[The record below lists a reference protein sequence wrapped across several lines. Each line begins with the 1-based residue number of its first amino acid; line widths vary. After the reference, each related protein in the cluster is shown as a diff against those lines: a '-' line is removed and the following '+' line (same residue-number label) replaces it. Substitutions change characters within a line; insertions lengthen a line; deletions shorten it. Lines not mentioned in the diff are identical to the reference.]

1 MPRPGWIAVFIFALL
16 LVAAGPTQAQIATYS
31 LHKENSTVV
40 STNMQLKTAAADAS
54 TLTLQT
60 VNLRNVAPGEYA
72 IKSFET
78 QANVPN
84 IAGVIPAGSSF
95 LLKLYMEKTADS
107 GSMTPLAKIY
117 KNSTSG
123 TSICNAAGF
132 GVTTTRAL
140 HIFLC
145 TSSSDIT
152 FTATDRYFV
161 WVGVTV
167 TTAPTVNNTKA
178 NLTIEQTWDSRISVI
193 LPTPV
198 PNITSL
204 SPATGPVGSPVTVNG
219 TNFGATQNLSTV
231 TFNGVAATPTS
242 WSNTAIGLTVPAGAT
257 TGPVVVTVNGIAS
270 NGVTFTT
277 TSGSI
282 AGTVTRAGD
291 GVPISGALVEAL
303 QSGIVKGSTN
313 TLGDGTYSIAN
324 LAPGTYDIRGSAAQY
339 ATQISS
345 GVVVVAGSATT
356 ANLALSPPGTILGHV
371 TRSDGITPIVG
382 AIVKVFQ
389 GANVVAKVTTD
400 GSGDYAANSVAPGTY
415 TVQASASGF
424 DTSVSPNAT
433 VTANNNTTVNF
444 SLTTAANNNPVK
456 YVYDDLGRLA
466 AVIDPAGDTA
476 RYTYDSV
483 GNLLSIS
490 RQSSTL
496 VSIIDFTPKIGL
508 AGTVVTIY
516 GTGFST
522 TPSSNT
528 VTFNGTVAVVSSSTE
543 TQIVTTVPAGATT
556 GLISVTTSAGSDS
569 SDTAFVI
576 GTNGPTITSF
586 SPSVGVAGT
595 GVTITGQNF
604 ESVPHANRARFNG
617 TLATITASTATSI
630 STSVPTGAT
639 SGRISV
645 TTPAGQGVSAND
657 FFVPPSPYVAADV
670 EMTARMAIGETKL
683 VTINTANKI
692 ALVVFD
698 GVAGQQISLQMT
710 GVTISSSA
718 VTIFNPNGTT
728 LASAGSVGTGG
739 GFIDTRTLGTTGTYT
754 IMVDPASTNTGSLTL
769 NLFNIVNVSATI
781 TPGGT
786 TPITITTPGQNAEV
800 TFAGTS
806 GQHVSLNV
814 SGVTISGTTGYTV
827 KKPDGSTLVS
837 GSFGTSGGFLEIPY
851 LPTAGTYTILVDPSG
866 TSTGNVSL
874 TLNDATDAT
883 NTITPGGSAV
893 VITTTIAGQNAR
905 LTFSGTAGQRIA
917 INASTTFSVCWTLAL
932 VKPDGTNL
940 SSTFTC
946 GSGLFMDPLQ
956 LPVSGTY
963 TILIDPSGTGTGQA
977 TVTAYDVTDVTGTV
991 TIDGPQVSQTTTT
1004 PGQVIR
1010 LTFSG
1015 TSGVRLSVNAN
1026 TTFSSC
1032 WTLQILKPDA
1042 SQLFS
1047 NLTCGSGQFVDPIQ
1061 LPTTGTYTLIGDP
1074 TGAGTGQMTVQLY
1087 SVTDTTQSI
1096 TVGGSSVVSTV
1107 STPGQINQLTFS
1119 GTAGQRIS
1127 VNTNTTFTSCWTL
1140 KLLKPDATQLFSNLT
1155 CGSGQFM
1162 DPIQLPTTGTYT
1174 IVLDPSGAGTGQGT
1188 TNAYSVTDT
1197 TQSITVGGASVVSPI
1212 NTPGQV
1218 ARLTFSGTAGQRV
1231 SVNSNTTFSSCWTLR
1246 IMKPD
1251 ATQLTSTFSCGA
1263 GIFIEPQ
1270 QLPATGTYTIEL
1282 DPSGAGTGSATTN
1295 AYNVTDVSG
1304 SVTINGSAFA
1314 LTTTVPGQNGNI
1326 TFSGTSGQLVT
1337 VRIVGSTFSCVTVA
1351 LVKPDG
1357 TNLTSTFTCGGTFN
1371 LAQQALPTTGT
1382 YTIKVDPNS
1391 SSIGS
1396 ANVSV
1401 TNP

>member
-1 MPRPGWIAVFIFALL
+1 MSRSGWKAVFVFALL
-16 LVAAGPTQAQIATYS
+16 LVAAGPTQAQIATYY
-31 LHKENSTVV
+31 LHRENSTVV
-40 STNMQLKTAAADAS
+40 STNMQLKTASPDAS
-54 TLTLQT
+54 SLTLQT
-60 VNLRNVAPGEYA
+60 VNLRNVSPGEYA

-95 LLKLYMEKTADS
+95 LLRLYMNKTADS
-107 GSMTPLAKIY
+107 GSINLLAKIY

-123 TSICNAAGF
+123 TSICNAS
-132 GVTTTRAL
+132 GVALTTTRSL
-140 HIFLC
+140 HTFLC
-145 TSSSDIT
+145 SASSDVT
-152 FTATDRYFV
+152 FTATDRFFV

-167 TTAPTVNNTKA
+167 STAPTVNNTKGE
-178 NLTIEQTWDSRISVI
+178 LTIETTWDSRISVT
-193 LPTPV
+193 LPTAQ
-198 PNITSL
+198 PNIANL
-204 SPATGPVGSPVTVNG
+204 SPATGSIGSPVTVNG
-219 TNFGATQNLSTV
+219 SNFGATQSLSTV
-231 TFNGVAATPTS
+231 TFNGVTATPTS
-242 WSNTAIGLTVPAGAT
+242 WSNTAIGVTVPAGAT
-257 TGPVVVTVNGIAS
+257 TGPVVVKVNGVSS

-277 TSGSI
+277 TSGSVT
-282 AGTVTRAGD
+282 GTVSRVGD

-303 QSGIVKGSTN
+303 QGGIVKGSTN
-313 TLGDGTYSIAN
+313 SLGDGTYSIAN
-324 LAPGTYDIRGSAAQY
+324 LAAGTYDIRGSAAQY
-339 ATQISS
+339 GTQINS
-345 GVVVVAGSATT
+345 GVVVVGGSATT
-356 ANLALSPPGTILGHV
+356 SNLTLSPPGTILGRV
-371 TRSDGITPIVG
+371 TRVDGVTPIVG

-389 GANVVAKVTTD
+389 GANVVAKVTTNI
-400 GSGDYAANSVAPGTY
+400 SGDYAANTLAPGTY

-424 DTSVSPNAT
+424 DTSISPNAT

-444 SLTTAANNNPVK
+444 SLTDAANNNPIK
-456 YVYDDLGRLA
+456 YVYDELGRLV

-496 VSIIDFTPKIGL
+496 VSILEFTPKIGL

-528 VTFNGTVAVVSSSTE
+528 VTFNGTAAVVSSSSE

-569 SDTAFVI
+569 SDVPFVVGTI
-576 GTNGPTITSF
+576 GPIITSF
-586 SPSVGVAGT
+586 TPNIGTAGT
-595 GVTITGQNF
+595 AVTITGQNF
-604 ESVPHANRARFNG
+604 EPAPHSNRVKFNG
-617 TLATITASTATSI
+617 TLAAITTSSATSI
-630 STSVPTGAT
+630 STSVPANAT

-645 TTPAGQGVSAND
+645 ETPVGQGVSADD
-657 FFVPPSPYVAADV
+657 FFIPPSPFTAADV

-698 GVAGQQISLQMT
+698 GVAGQKISLQMT

-718 VTIFNPNGTT
+718 VTVLNPNGTT
-728 LASAGSVGTGG
+728 LGSASSVGTGG
-739 GFIDTRTLGTTGTYT
+739 GFIDTKTLGTTGTYT
-754 IMVDPASTNTGSLTL
+754 ILVDPASTNTGSMTL
-769 NLFNIVNVSATI
+769 NLFNIVNVTATI
-781 TPGGT
+781 TAGGT
-786 TPITITTPGQNAEV
+786 TPITIVTPGQNAEV
-800 TFAGTS
+800 TFTGAS
-806 GQHVSLNV
+806 GQHVSLSV
-814 SGVTISGTTGYTV
+814 SSVTIAGTTTYTV
-827 KKPDGSTLVS
+827 KNPDGSTLAS
-837 GSFGTSGGFLEIPY
+837 GGFGTSGGFLEIPY

-866 TSTGNVSL
+866 ASTGNVSL

-893 VITTTIAGQNAR
+893 VITTTVPGQNAR
-905 LTFSGTAGQRIA
+905 LTFSGTSGQRVA
-917 INASTTFSVCWTLAL
+917 VSASTTFSVCWTLAII
-932 VKPDGTNL
+932 KPDGTNL

-946 GSGLFMDPLQ
+946 GSGLFIDPQQ

-963 TILIDPSGTGTGQA
+963 TILIDPSGSGTGQA

-991 TIDGPQVSQTTTT
+991 TIDGPQVSHTINT
-1004 PGQVIR
+1004 PGQVVR

-1015 TSGVRLSVNAN
+1015 TSGVRLSVNSI
-1026 TTFSSC
+1026 TTFTTC
-1032 WTLQILKPDA
+1032 WTLQILKPDASQLFSNLTCGSGQFVDPIQLPATGTYTLIGDPSGSGTGQFNVQLHSVTDTTQSITVGGSSVVSTVGTPGQINQLTFSGTSGQRISVNSTTTFTTCWTLRILKPDA

-1061 LPTTGTYTLIGDP
+1061 LPTTGTYT
-1074 TGAGTGQMTVQLY
+1074 
-1087 SVTDTTQSI
+1087 
-1096 TVGGSSVVSTV
+1096 
-1107 STPGQINQLTFS
+1107 
-1119 GTAGQRIS
+1119 
-1127 VNTNTTFTSCWTL
+1127 
-1140 KLLKPDATQLFSNLT
+1140 
-1155 CGSGQFM
+1155 
-1162 DPIQLPTTGTYT
+1162 
-1174 IVLDPSGAGTGQGT
+1174 IVLDPSGAGTGQAT

-1197 TQSITVGGASVVSPI
+1197 TQSITVGGAAVVSPI
-1212 NTPGQV
+1212 STPGQI
-1218 ARLTFSGTAGQRV
+1218 ARLTFSGTTSQRI
-1231 SVNSNTTFSSCWTLR
+1231 SVKSDTTFTTCWTLR

-1263 GIFIEPQ
+1263 SIFIEPQ
-1270 QLPATGTYTIEL
+1270 QLPANGTYTIEL
-1282 DPSGAGTGSATTN
+1282 DPSGNGTGSATTN

-1314 LTTTVPGQNGNI
+1314 LTTTVPGQNANI

-1337 VRIVGSTFSCVTVA
+1337 VRVVGSTYSCVTVA

-1371 LAQQALPTTGT
+1371 LAQQTLPTTGT
-1382 YTIKVDPNS
+1382 YTIKVDPNGA
-1391 SSIGS
+1391 SIGS

>member
-1 MPRPGWIAVFIFALL
+1 MLRPGWIAVFIFALL

-145 TSSSDIT
+145 TTSSDIT

-257 TGPVVVTVNGIAS
+257 TGPVVVTVNAIAS
-270 NGVTFTT
+270 NSVTFTT

-339 ATQISS
+339 ATQIST

-400 GSGDYAANSVAPGTY
+400 VSGDYAANSVAPGTY

-444 SLTTAANNNPVK
+444 SLTAAANTNQIK
-456 YVYDDLGRLA
+456 YVYDELGRLV
-466 AVIDPAGDTA
+466 AVIDPSGDTA
-476 RYTYDSV
+476 HYTYDSV
-483 GNLLSIS
+483 GNLVSIS

-496 VSIIDFTPKIGL
+496 VSVLEFTPKIGL

-522 TPSSNT
+522 TPSGNT
-528 VTFNGTVAVVSSSTE
+528 VTFNGTAAVVSSSTE
-543 TQIVTTVPAGATT
+543 TQIVTSVPAGATT

-569 SDTAFVI
+569 SDVPFVV
-576 GTNGPTITSF
+576 GTNGPIITSF
-586 SPSVGVAGT
+586 TPSIGV
-595 GVTITGQNF
+595 
-604 ESVPHANRARFNG
+604 
-617 TLATITASTATSI
+617 
-630 STSVPTGAT
+630 
-639 SGRISV
+639 
-645 TTPAGQGVSAND
+645 
-657 FFVPPSPYVAADV
+657 
-670 EMTARMAIGETKL
+670 
-683 VTINTANKI
+683 
-692 ALVVFD
+692 
-698 GVAGQQISLQMT
+698 
-710 GVTISSSA
+710 
-718 VTIFNPNGTT
+718 
-728 LASAGSVGTGG
+728 
-739 GFIDTRTLGTTGTYT
+739 
-754 IMVDPASTNTGSLTL
+754 
-769 NLFNIVNVSATI
+769 
-781 TPGGT
+781 
-786 TPITITTPGQNAEV
+786 
-800 TFAGTS
+800 
-806 GQHVSLNV
+806 
-814 SGVTISGTTGYTV
+814 
-827 KKPDGSTLVS
+827 
-837 GSFGTSGGFLEIPY
+837 
-851 LPTAGTYTILVDPSG
+851 
-866 TSTGNVSL
+866 
-874 TLNDATDAT
+874 
-883 NTITPGGSAV
+883 
-893 VITTTIAGQNAR
+893 
-905 LTFSGTAGQRIA
+905 SGTA
-917 INASTTFSVCWTLAL
+917 V
-932 VKPDGTNL
+932 
-940 SSTFTC
+940 
-946 GSGLFMDPLQ
+946 
-956 LPVSGTY
+956 
-963 TILIDPSGTGTGQA
+963 
-977 TVTAYDVTDVTGTV
+977 
-991 TIDGPQVSQTTTT
+991 
-1004 PGQVIR
+1004 
-1010 LTFSG
+1010 
-1015 TSGVRLSVNAN
+1015 
-1026 TTFSSC
+1026 
-1032 WTLQILKPDA
+1032 
-1042 SQLFS
+1042 
-1047 NLTCGSGQFVDPIQ
+1047 
-1061 LPTTGTYTLIGDP
+1061 
-1074 TGAGTGQMTVQLY
+1074 
-1087 SVTDTTQSI
+1087 
-1096 TVGGSSVVSTV
+1096 
-1107 STPGQINQLTFS
+1107 
-1119 GTAGQRIS
+1119 
-1127 VNTNTTFTSCWTL
+1127 
-1140 KLLKPDATQLFSNLT
+1140 
-1155 CGSGQFM
+1155 
-1162 DPIQLPTTGTYT
+1162 
-1174 IVLDPSGAGTGQGT
+1174 
-1188 TNAYSVTDT
+1188 
-1197 TQSITVGGASVVSPI
+1197 
-1212 NTPGQV
+1212 
-1218 ARLTFSGTAGQRV
+1218 
-1231 SVNSNTTFSSCWTLR
+1231 
-1246 IMKPD
+1246 
-1251 ATQLTSTFSCGA
+1251 
-1263 GIFIEPQ
+1263 
-1270 QLPATGTYTIEL
+1270 
-1282 DPSGAGTGSATTN
+1282 
-1295 AYNVTDVSG
+1295 
-1304 SVTINGSAFA
+1304 
-1314 LTTTVPGQNGNI
+1314 
-1326 TFSGTSGQLVT
+1326 
-1337 VRIVGSTFSCVTVA
+1337 
-1351 LVKPDG
+1351 
-1357 TNLTSTFTCGGTFN
+1357 
-1371 LAQQALPTTGT
+1371 
-1382 YTIKVDPNS
+1382 
-1391 SSIGS
+1391 
-1396 ANVSV
+1396 
-1401 TNP
+1401 

>member
-1 MPRPGWIAVFIFALL
+1 MAHSGWKALFVFALL
-16 LVAAGPTQAQIATYS
+16 LVAAGPIRAQIATYS
-31 LHKENSTVV
+31 FHRENSTVV
-40 STNMQLKTAAADAS
+40 STNMQLKTAGPDAS

-60 VNLRNVAPGEYA
+60 ANLKNVAPGEYA

-95 LLKLYMEKTADS
+95 LLKLYMDKTADS
-107 GSMTPLAKIY
+107 GNINPLAKIY

-123 TSICNAAGF
+123 TSICNANGF
-132 GVTTTRAL
+132 ALTTTRAL

-145 TSSSDIT
+145 TASSDIT

-178 NLTIEQTWDSRISVI
+178 ELTIEQTWDSRISVI
-193 LPTPV
+193 LPTPI
-198 PNITSL
+198 PNIANL
-204 SPATGPVGSPVTVNG
+204 SPATGSIGAPVTING
-219 TNFGATQNLSTV
+219 SNFGATQNLSTV
-231 TFNGVAATPTS
+231 TFNGVTATPTS
-242 WSNTAIGLTVPAGAT
+242 WSNTAIGVTVPTGAT
-257 TGPVVVTVNGIAS
+257 TGPVVVRVNGVAS

-282 AGTVTRAGD
+282 TGTVTRAGD

-303 QSGIVKGSTN
+303 QGGIVKGSATS
-313 TLGDGTYSIAN
+313 LGDGTYSIAN
-324 LAPGTYDIRGSAAQY
+324 LAGGTYDVRGSATQY
-339 ATQISS
+339 ATQINS
-345 GVVVVAGSATT
+345 GVVVVVGSATT
-356 ANLALSPPGTILGHV
+356 SNLTLSPPGTILGRV
-371 TRSDGITPIVG
+371 TQVDGVTPIVG
-382 AIVKVFQ
+382 AIVKVLQ
-389 GANVVAKVTTD
+389 GANTFAKVTTNA
-400 GSGDYAANSVAPGTY
+400 SGDYTANSLAPGTY
-415 TVQASASGF
+415 TVQAAASGF
-424 DTSVSPNAT
+424 DTSISPNAT

-444 SLTTAANNNPVK
+444 SLTAAANTNQIK
-456 YVYDDLGRLA
+456 YVYDELGRLV
-466 AVIDPAGDTA
+466 AVIDPSGDTA
-476 RYTYDSV
+476 HYTYDSV
-483 GNLLSIS
+483 GNLVSIS

-496 VSIIDFTPKIGL
+496 VSVLEFTPKIGL

-522 TPSSNT
+522 TPGSNT
-528 VTFNGTVAVVSSSTE
+528 VTFNGTAAVVSSSTE
-543 TQIVTTVPAGATT
+543 TQIVTSVPAGATT

-569 SDTAFVI
+569 SDVPFVV
-576 GTNGPTITSF
+576 GTNGPIITSF
-586 SPSVGVAGT
+586 TPTIGVSGT
-595 GVTITGQNF
+595 AVTITGQNF
-604 ESVPHANRARFNG
+604 EPTPSSNRVKFNG
-617 TLATITASTATSI
+617 TTAAVTTASATSI
-630 STSVPTGAT
+630 ATGVPASAT

-645 TTPAGQGVSAND
+645 ATPVGQGVSADD

-670 EMTARMAIGETKL
+670 EMTSRMAIGETKL

-710 GVTISSSA
+710 GVTISSST
-718 VTIFNPNGTT
+718 VTVFNPNGTT
-728 LASAGSVGTGG
+728 LASTSGVGTGG

-754 IMVDPASTNTGSLTL
+754 IMVDPASTNTGSMTL
-769 NLFNIVNVSATI
+769 NLFNIVNVTATI

-786 TPITITTPGQNAEV
+786 TPITIVTPGQNAEV
-800 TFAGTS
+800 TFTGAS
-806 GQHVSLNV
+806 GQHVSLTV
-814 SGVTISGTTGYTV
+814 SSVTIPGNTTYTV
-827 KKPDGSTLVS
+827 KKPDGSELTS
-837 GSFGTSGGFLEIPY
+837 GSLGTSGGFLEIPY

-866 TSTGNVSL
+866 ANTGNVSL

-883 NTITPGGSAV
+883 NTITPGGGSV
-893 VITTTIAGQNAR
+893 VITTTVPGQNAR
-905 LTFSGTAGQRIA
+905 LTFSGTSGQRIA
-917 INASTTFSVCWTLAL
+917 INASTTFSVCWTLAV

-946 GSGLFMDPLQ
+946 GSGLFIDPQQ
-956 LPVSGTY
+956 LPTSGTY
-963 TILIDPSGTGTGQA
+963 TVLIDPSGSGTGQA

-991 TIDGPQVSQTTTT
+991 TIGGSQVSHNITT

-1015 TSGVRLSVNAN
+1015 TSGVRLSVNAT
-1026 TTFSSC
+1026 TTFTTC
-1032 WTLQILKPDA
+1032 WTLQILKPDTT
-1042 SQLFS
+1042 QLFS
-1047 NLTCGSGQFVDPIQ
+1047 NLSCGSSQFVDPIQ

-1074 TGAGTGQMTVQLY
+1074 SGAGTGQLNVQLY

-1096 TVGGSSVVSTV
+1096 TIGGSSVVSTV
-1107 STPGQINQLTFS
+1107 GTPGQVNQLTFS
-1119 GTAGQRIS
+1119 GTSGQRIS
-1127 VNTNTTFTSCWTL
+1127 VNSATTFTTCWTL
-1140 KLLKPDATQLFSNLT
+1140 KILKPDATQLFSNLS
-1155 CGSGQFM
+1155 CGSSQFV

-1188 TNAYSVTDT
+1188 TNVYSVTDT
-1197 TQSITVGGASVVSPI
+1197 TQSITVGGAAVVSPI
-1212 NTPGQV
+1212 STPGQI
-1218 ARLTFSGTAGQRV
+1218 ARLTFSGTTSQRV
-1231 SVNSNTTFSSCWTLR
+1231 SVKSDTTFTTCWTLR

-1263 GIFIEPQ
+1263 SIFIEPQ
-1270 QLPATGTYTIEL
+1270 QLPVNGTYTIEL
-1282 DPSGAGTGSATTN
+1282 DPSGNGTGSATTN
-1295 AYNVTDVSG
+1295 AYNVSDVSG

-1314 LTTTVPGQNGNI
+1314 LTTTVPGQNANI
-1326 TFSGTSGQLVT
+1326 TFSGTASQLVT
-1337 VRIVGSTFSCVTVA
+1337 VRIVGSTYSCVTVS
-1351 LVKPDG
+1351 LLKPDG
-1357 TNLTSTFTCGGTFN
+1357 TSLTSTFTCGGTFN
-1371 LAQQALPTTGT
+1371 LAQQTLPTTGT